1 MKVKNNSTRLH
12 HVGDV
17 SIIPGETAEVS
28 DAYAGALSPELEVVE
43 RPKAAAP
50 VGAGKAAANTS
61 AKAAA
66 AATPAPAPSA
76 PVAPWTAAAQAGG
89 EE

>member
-1 MKVKNNSTRLH
+1 MQVKNTSTRLH

-28 DAYAGALSPELEVVE
+28 DAYAGAMSAELVVVE
-43 RPKAAAP
+43 PPKVAAP
-50 VGAGKAAANTS
+50 VAAGKAAANTS

-66 AATPAPAPSA
+66 AAQPAPAPSA
-76 PVAPWTAAAQAGG
+76 PVAPWTAAAQASDEG
-89 EE
+89 